1 MMCKL
6 GDLIS
11 IKHGYPFDG
20 EDIVEDDNGVVLVT
34 PGNFRIGGGFQED
47 KCKYFKGDYPD
58 EYVLP
63 EGALI
68 VTMTDLSKQ
77 CDTLG
82 YSAIIP
88 KSNKIYLHNQ
98 RIGLVDIKSNLV
110 SKDYLHWFMRTDYY
124 QKKIALTSSGSNVH
138 HTSPDRI
145 YDVDIEL
152 PTIEVQSKITNTL
165 SSLEYKIMLNNSICS
180 DLESMAKLLYDYWFM
195 QFDFP
200 DENGRPYK
208 SSGGKMVWNDELKR
222 EIPEGWNAKMIGDTD
237 IYVSDYTANG
247 SFKGLADNVKYN
259 EGIPY
264 AMLIRIVDF
273 NNNFENVNNHIW
285 IDKHGY
291 DYLAKSNL
299 HGDEIIICNVGAAG
313 NVYRCPRFNHPM
325 TLGPNGI
332 VVNHEYL
339 NNYLDLYF
347 SSSIGQNQLHA
358 ISSGSIQLKFNKTNF
373 RELYIPVPRK
383 EIIDSFYMIYN
394 PIFEKKCSVLKE
406 NQELASLRDFLLPM
420 LMNGQIKIEDVK
432 AS

>member
-1 MMCKL
+1 MINMVKL
-6 GDLIS
+6 SDVSKLTVGYVGS
-11 IKHGYPFDG
+11 MEKEYTENGIKFLRSLNVKPFS
-20 EDIVEDDNGVVLVT
+20 
-34 PGNFRIGGGFQED
+34 F
-47 KCKYFKGDYPD
+47 
-58 EYVLP
+58 
-63 EGALI
+63 
-68 VTMTDLSKQ
+68 DLSDVRYITKEFNNKISKSILHTNDVVIVRTGIPGTAAVVPEELDG
-77 CDTLG
+77 CNCSDLVIVRPDTLKINPHFLCAFINSWG
-82 YSAIIP
+82 ESQIKNVKVGAVQKHFNVSSAQEMLVPFPKLEEQNMIADII
-88 KSNKIYLHNQ
+88 Y
-98 RIGLVDIKSNLV
+98 NL
-110 SKDYLHWFMRTDYY
+110 
-124 QKKIALTSSGSNVH
+124 N
-138 HTSPDRI
+138 
-145 YDVDIEL
+145 
-152 PTIEVQSKITNTL
+152 SKIT
-165 SSLEYKIMLNNSICS
+165 LNNSICS

-208 SSGGKMVWNDELKR
+208 SGGGKMVWNDELKR

-299 HGDEIIICNVGAAG
+299 QGDEIIICNVGAAG

-383 EIIDSFYMIYN
+383 EIIDNFYMIYN

-406 NQELASLRDFLLPM
+406 NKELASLRDFLLPM

>member
-1 MMCKL
+1 MNSVLLGNLAYYVTDKVPVSELNSNTYVGVDNMMPNYGHVVISEYVPDEGYATKFIP
-6 GDLIS
+6 GDILIGNIRPYFKKIWRANFEGGCS
-11 IKHGYPFDG
+11 ND
-20 EDIVEDDNGVVLVT
+20 VLVVRSNGIVSSKYLYSCLAT
-34 PGNFRIGGGFQED
+34 QHFFDFDLAGAKGSKMPRGDKEHIMRYLVPILDSRELIGEF
-47 KCKYFKGDYPD
+47 
-58 EYVLP
+58 
-63 EGALI
+63 
-68 VTMTDLSKQ
+68 
-77 CDTLG
+77 
-82 YSAIIP
+82 
-88 KSNKIYLHNQ
+88 
-98 RIGLVDIKSNLV
+98 VDNVNL
-110 SKDYLHWFMRTDYY
+110 
-124 QKKIALTSSGSNVH
+124 
-138 HTSPDRI
+138 
-145 YDVDIEL
+145 
-152 PTIEVQSKITNTL
+152 
-165 SSLEYKIMLNNSICS
+165 KIMLNNSICS

-420 LMNGQIKIEDVK
+420 LMNGQIRLKM
-432 AS
+432 